1 MAAEQAVGRVARRRR
16 RAAGFTAVVVGCCL
30 LIAAGARAE
39 TPRPAAGPAT
49 SPPTVE
55 ILRGSVAPPSA
66 PVEPAAGPD
75 QRRVVGGE
83 RVWFVDEAGGRL
95 IGCRLV
101 NTIDVGGRAIRC
113 TERSLPKGR
122 PARD

>member
-1 MAAEQAVGRVARRRR
+1 MAAERAVCRVAQRRR
-16 RAAGFTAVVVGCCL
+16 RAAGPTTVVVGCCL
-30 LIAAGARAE
+30 LIAVGARAE
-39 TPRPAAGPAT
+39 TPRPAAGQAS

-55 ILRGSVAPPSA
+55 ILRGSMAPPSA

-75 QRRVVGGE
+75 QRRAVGGE
-83 RVWFVDEAGGRL
+83 RVWFVDEAGGKL

-101 NTIDVGGRAIRC
+101 NTIDVGGQAIRC
-113 TERSLPKGR
+113 TERSLPKRR